1 MHGLTNIKIQPNSV
15 HFFNYHEP
23 RIQSFANQCPT
34 KYHIHTGSPTP
45 TEIKQNVRGD
55 ITDVGVKQNVKST
68 ARFIKLCRLNAYIFS
83 SKLSWLSSNRTPNL
97 IRNSNVT
104 MPTVLTLVMLE
115 AANLNSARDR
125 YCGLQVLTG
134 S

>member
-1 MHGLTNIKIQPNSV
+1 M
-15 HFFNYHEP
+15 
-23 RIQSFANQCPT
+23 
-34 KYHIHTGSPTP
+34 
-45 TEIKQNVRGD
+45 
-55 ITDVGVKQNVKST
+55 KST